1 MYNLIFTGRAV
12 RAGSVYD
19 LQVELPVPIVCNL
32 IYTARYICQSRVVCN
47 LIFTGRAV
55 RDGSV
60 YNLQVELIASAD
72 CV

>member
-32 IYTARYICQSRVVCN
+32 I
-47 LIFTGRAV
+47 FTGRAV